1 MEAVQ
6 SLGDYFIRAQN
17 SSARGKSLDKLT
29 SIYAINPCNL
39 LLLQPLR
46 ILPKLIEQMENFT
59 FDIKESI
66 VNILI
71 FLATGTI
78 LNFVPFQELSSLSCL
93 LAGFFFFLKKNII
106 FLPYYKKADN
116 PSPSTVSLIYYT
128 ISKLINFDDNYKDI
142 LKEVGLL
149 SMLVNVFF
157 KPFIFS

>member
-93 LAGFFFFLKKNII
+93 LAGFFFF
-106 FLPYYKKADN
+106 
-116 PSPSTVSLIYYT
+116 
-128 ISKLINFDDNYKDI
+128 
-142 LKEVGLL
+142 
-149 SMLVNVFF
+149 
-157 KPFIFS
+157 